1 MKNVLLILLLPLN
14 MVFCQQIFINEVCT
28 SNDTVVL
35 DSNYN
40 YSDWIEIYNATN
52 NDFDIGGYFLSD
64 NDNKPEKWQF
74 PANLIVPANGFLL
87 VWASEDNMMVN
98 GVEPHTNF
106 KLESDGENLL
116 LSAPDTSLVEQ
127 LTIPA
132 IGTDKSFGRQPD
144 GSNAWYT
151 FDTPSPGSSNNT
163 TIATLLEPVF
173 SNPAG
178 FYSDSFTLYLS
189 SPNSGDTILYTV
201 DGSEPN
207 IDHVGGKYYTTKQD
221 YSSTDTINLSYRTF
235 IYTAA
240 GIPIKNNQSD
250 TNKLSMIRPSPNW
263 WTAPQ
268 TNVNKN
274 RVVRAVAYQ
283 TGSKCSKIQTNS
295 FFVDPSA
302 ENRYSLPVVSIS
314 TNEDNLFDYYRG
326 IHVPGKFYYDYAP
339 LGGYWPKITANYNR
353 KGREWERP
361 AMIEYF
367 DNQGIR
373 AVAQNVGIRIAG
385 NVSRG
390 WSRKSFR
397 IYARSEYDTQNK
409 FEYPFFDGL
418 KQMGNTQKD
427 LTEFKRLTL
436 RNSGTYWSEQL
447 FQDAFCQHTFKHIGV
462 DVLHFSPTVVFV
474 NGTYWGVMNFRQRID
489 NRYLKSHYGIK
500 EEDAVILK
508 GNSGNISTGLGV
520 DSINYI
526 AMRNYIHNED
536 MSVQVHY
543 DSACRLLDPE
553 NFAKLFMTQIYVNNS
568 DWLSNNRK
576 CWKKR
581 TTSYQPNASYG
592 QDGRYRWFVFDLDHG
607 FKHAEEDRLD
617 IVMSGSGADT
627 RIFRSLMENTEFKRY
642 WINLMAD
649 NMNTSFKT
657 ARVLDIID
665 SLNLIYDPEI
675 PEHKARWWYMWDN
688 NSTDNMEGFAL
699 QRPFYMRQFILDQF
713 TELTDTNEVTLNV
726 QNNIGGKIKI
736 NTTVIDMH
744 TVGNTSNAYPWI
756 GTYFKGIP
764 VQLVAIPDDGYRF
777 IEWQGTGITTDS
789 LDLAF
794 VGDTTVT
801 AVFGIADTI
810 NSLFINELLSK
821 NDDIVL
827 DNNDQFEDFIELYN
841 AGNTEIKIAGL
852 YLSDNPNNKLKWRIP
867 EEIGNLG
874 AGEFA
879 LFWADEDQS
888 QGFNHTNFKLG
899 DNETV
904 FLYQLIGTD
913 TILID
918 QLSTDA
924 NGYKNIS
931 KGRYANGTSTIQL
944 FEFPSPG
951 KSNELAPT
959 FSGIYIN
966 EFMCDNLNAV
976 VDEFGEND
984 DWIELY
990 NSTTNPVNVAGLVLT
1005 DDYLELTKHR
1015 IPITDSDSMTIAA
1028 GGYLLLWADKD
1039 QEQGIRHLGFKLNNV
1054 AEQIALSKYS
1064 ELDSAVIDSISY
1076 YAFAPNTSYGRQ
1088 PDGSST
1094 WSGMDFT
1101 PNASNVTSIVYNQSE
1116 DFYCT
1121 IYPNPSSGT
1130 FTVEGTD
1137 LEEIHIIDIN
1147 GRRVLSQSLG
1157 HSRNTILLDGYSN
1170 GIYILEIKHKKGL
1183 AYGKLVL
1190 KR

>member
-1 MKNVLLILLLPLN
+1 

-52 NDFDIGGYFLSD
+52 NDFDISGYFLSD

-74 PANLIVPANGFLL
+74 PANMVVPANGYLM
-87 VWASEDNMMVN
+87 VWASEDNQLVN
-98 GVEPHTNF
+98 GTEPHTNF
-106 KLESDGENLL
+106 KLSSSGEDVI
-116 LSAPDTSLVEQ
+116 LSGPDTSVIDQILVPT
-127 LTIPA
+127 LL
-132 IGTDKSFGRQPD
+132 TDKSYGRQPD
-144 GSNAWYT
+144 GSNALHV
-151 FDTPSPGSSNNT
+151 FDVPSPGTTNNVSVT
-163 TIATLLEPVF
+163 VLDPPVF
-173 SNPAG
+173 SDSAG
-178 FYSDSFTLYLS
+178 FYSSTFTLFLTS
-189 SPNSGDTILYTV
+189 SNAGDTILYTV
-201 DGSEPN
+201 DGSEPDIN
-207 IDHVGGKYYTTKQD
+207 NVGGKFYTIKQD
-221 YSSTDTINLSYRTF
+221 YSSTDTINLKYETF
-235 IYTAA
+235 IYSSA
-240 GIPIKNNQSD
+240 GINIRNRTLDS
-250 TNKLSMIRPSPNW
+250 NKISTIRTAPNW
-263 WTAPQ
+263 WDPPQ
-268 TNVNKN
+268 YMYFGNYVETPINKVMVVKAKAYKTGCVSSNVE
-274 RVVRAVAYQ
+274 V
-283 TGSKCSKIQTNS
+283 NS
-295 FFVDPSA
+295 FFVDSLA
-302 ENRYSLPVVSIS
+302 EDRYTMPVVSIS
-314 TNEDNLFDYYRG
+314 TDEDNMFDYYTG
-326 IHVPGKFYYDYAP
+326 IHVPGELYYINAP
-339 LGGYWPKITANYNR
+339 NGGYWPKITSNYTQ
-353 KGREWERP
+353 KGRAWERP
-361 AMIEYF
+361 VTLEYF
-367 DNQGIR
+367 SKDGVR
-373 AVAQNVGIRIAG
+373 EFAQNVGARIAG

-390 WSRKSFR
+390 WGRKSLR
-397 IYARSEYDTQNK
+397 LYARSEYDVQNE
-409 FEYPFFDGL
+409 FEYPFF
-418 KQMGNTQKD
+418 KD
-427 LTEFKRLTL
+427 LKKLGNPKKSITKFKRLTL
-436 RNSGTYWSEQL
+436 RNSGTYWKEQL

-462 DVLHFSPTVVFV
+462 DVLHFKPSVVFL
-474 NGTYWGVMNFRQRID
+474 NGEYWGVMNFRQRID
-489 NRYLKSHYGIK
+489 TRYLNDHYDIDEG
-500 EEDAVILK
+500 DVVIIK
-508 GNSGNISTGLGV
+508 GNSGGLNEGIAQ

-526 AMRNYIHNED
+526 AMRNFIHFED
-536 MSVQVHY
+536 MTIQTDY
-543 DSACRLLDPE
+543 DSACTMLDPH

-581 TTSYQPNASYG
+581 TASYEPDAPYG
-592 QDGRYRWFVFDLDHG
+592 QDGRYRWFIFDLDHG
-607 FKHAEEDRLD
+607 FKNPYEDRLD
-617 IVMSGSGADT
+617 MVMSGQGADT
-627 RIFRSLMENTEFKRY
+627 RIFRSLMENTEFRHY

-649 NMNTSFKT
+649 NMNTSFLT
-657 ARVLDIID
+657 PRVLDVID
-665 SLNLIYDPEI
+665 SLNVMYDPEI
-675 PEHKARWWYMWDN
+675 PEHKARWGAMWAN
-688 NSTDNMEGFAL
+688 NSTQIMEDFAV
-699 QRPFYMRQFILDQF
+699 QRPFYMRQFVLSQF
-713 TELTDTNEVTLNV
+713 TEVTDTADITVNV
-726 QNNIGGKIKI
+726 NNTNYGKVKV
-736 NTTVIDMH
+736 NTTIINANTKGVQG
-744 TVGNTSNAYPWI
+744 TVYPWN
-756 GTYFKGIP
+756 GTYFSGVP
-764 VQLVAIPDDGYRF
+764 VKLIAIPDDGYRF

-794 VGDTTVT
+794 VGDTSVT
-801 AVFGIADTI
+801 AVFGIAETI
-810 NSLFINELLSK
+810 NSLFVNELLSK
-821 NDDIVL
+821 NNDIVL

-951 KSNELAPT
+951 KSNELSPT

-1039 QEQGIRHLGFKLNNV
+1039 QEQGIRHLGFKLNNI

-1101 PNASNVTSIVYNQSE
+1101 PNASNITSIVYNQSE

-1130 FTVEGTD
+1130 FTVEGAD

-1157 HSRNTILLDGYSN
+1157 DSRNTILLDGYSN